1 MGSENAKEGAKKKG
15 RKENLWKAS
24 LERDGQNV
32 PLGTMKLTEK
42 PVPVGFLAAERAW
55 WMTLFLTFISEIWWG
70 EGNTLMDL
78 RHYKQQHRYWEKLTQ
93 FIFELTI

>member
-1 MGSENAKEGAKKKG
+1 MGRENANEGAKKKG
-15 RKENLWKAS
+15 RKENLLKAS

-55 WMTLFLTFISEIWWG
+55 
-70 EGNTLMDL
+70 
-78 RHYKQQHRYWEKLTQ
+78 
-93 FIFELTI
+93 